1 MAPTWFLEPCED
13 CPVGYRTFPDSF
25 SSRAGTGLCQQDT
38 VVRWVQSRPV
48 GGRFGPEDR
57 SFAGLL
63 RFLERRLKDVV
74 ALELDA
80 SSGAILRLIRPR
92 RTFEQHCETLVWMV
106 EDRVL
111 SALQAVA
118 RVSPTALDRFVQPR
132 LSPRRRRQA
141 RVLARGNCVFRGLA
155 VGRLGREILVLEG
168 QDPERECAGALLTS
182 PGPAEEWLRRRKIPS
197 LIGTPPD
204 SEEEL
209 VTLEGD
215 RLYAG
220 ALSVW
225 HIQFLPPGME
235 RLLEWADQ
243 VATAR
248 VLAEVN
254 TPAEAE
260 LGLDLGARGGF
271 VRLKTLLAGKKPT
284 RAALRHTLE
293 PLMAS
298 FGNRRLV
305 VRLLEPDRLYALQL
319 EVLEELASALK
330 RPRVLALMSHPE
342 PGVWRRQG
350 VRLGQAVE
358 AVEELAPG
366 RYLALDL
373 DRMELQPKT
382 SLQLD
387 RVVLGLLGADPQLAV
402 LTDRLGARFVACPPL
417 QVPGLRLRLGQ
428 AWMERHL
435 ENLKRSP

>member
-1 MAPTWFLEPCED
+1 MAPTWFLEPSEE
-13 CPVGYRTFPDSF
+13 CPKGFRAFADSF
-25 SSRAGTGLCQQDT
+25 ALRAGRGLCQPDT

-48 GGRFGPEDR
+48 GGRFGPEVR
-57 SFAGLL
+57 SFSGLL

-80 SSGAILRLIRPR
+80 SSGAILRLIRPH

-111 SALQAVA
+111 SALQAMEQM
-118 RVSPTALDRFVQPR
+118 SPMALDRFVQPR

-141 RVLARGNCVFRGLA
+141 RVLVGGNSVFHGLA
-155 VGRLGREILVLEG
+155 VGRLGREILVLGG
-168 QDPERECAGALLTS
+168 QDQERDCAGALLTS

-197 LIGTPPD
+197 LIGTPPTCA
-204 SEEEL
+204 EGL

-243 VATAR
+243 VAIAR
-248 VLAEVN
+248 VLAEVS

-271 VRLKTLLAGKKPT
+271 VRLKTLLAGKKPS
-284 RAALRHTLE
+284 RSALRHTLA
-293 PLMAS
+293 PLVAS

-319 EVLEELASALK
+319 EVLAELASGLK

-350 VRLGQAVE
+350 LRLGQAVE
-358 AVEELAPG
+358 ALEELSYS

-373 DRMELQPKT
+373 DRVKLQPKT

-387 RVVLGLLGADPQLAV
+387 RVVLGLVGEDPQLAV
-402 LTDRLGARFVACPPL
+402 LADRLGARFVTCRPL
-417 QVPGLRLRLGQ
+417 QVPGLRLKLGQ
-428 AWMERHL
+428 AWLERHL
-435 ENLKRSP
+435 NPP